1 MPDNDNTDQVIE
13 HPWLDFDDW
22 EIVFRPYEGH
32 PDAALML
39 GVNFTILQS
48 HIAEPE
54 LAKEAI
60 GEVDAALEALFMRT
74 SFPNVSYTLF
84 RRLVQGNLSAE
95 EQELLESLGI
105 KL

>member
-1 MPDNDNTDQVIE
+1 MQDDPNTDSIIE

-39 GVNFTILQS
+39 GVNLTILQS

-74 SFPNVSYTLF
+74 QFPDVSYTLF
-84 RRLVQGNLSAE
+84 RRLVQGSLTAE

>member
-1 MPDNDNTDQVIE
+1 MPEHDNTDQVIE

-39 GVNFTILQS
+39 GVNLTILQS
-48 HIAEPE
+48 HVAEPE
-54 LAKEAI
+54 LIKEAI
-60 GEVDAALEALFMRT
+60 GELDAAMEALFMRT
-74 SFPNVSYTLF
+74 QFPNASYTLF
-84 RRLVQGNLSAE
+84 RRLAQGTLSAE